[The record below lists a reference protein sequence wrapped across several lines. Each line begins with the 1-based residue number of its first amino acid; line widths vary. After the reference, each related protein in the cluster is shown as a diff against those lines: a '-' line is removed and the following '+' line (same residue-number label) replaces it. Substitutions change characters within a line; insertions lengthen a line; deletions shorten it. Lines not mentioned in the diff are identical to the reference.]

1 MMDAVRP
8 VDPRLLREGSTARP
22 ALVAT
27 VVCGVLSAALIVAQ
41 AWLIS
46 RGIVNVFQNNESLAQ
61 LRPLAIG
68 AVAVFLARALVAWA
82 QEVAAARASAQ
93 VKAQVRDEVLAQATA
108 LGPIW
113 LTGQRRGELTIL
125 LTRGLDALDGYF
137 GKYLPQLVLSV
148 IVPLVVVAVVAT
160 EDLASA
166 LIIIVTLP
174 LIPLFMV
181 LIGWTTQRQ
190 QDRQWSALELLSG
203 YFLDLVSGL
212 PTLKVFGRA
221 EAQADNLRRIT
232 GEYRRRT
239 MTVLRV
245 TFLSSFALELLATI
259 SVALVAVFIG
269 VRLVSGE
276 LDLATGLFV
285 LVIAPEAYLPLRQV
299 GLHFHASQEGVA
311 AATRAFDLLA
321 EPLAA
326 DGDVTQCP
334 DLRTATITFVD
345 VTAQYPARALDAVRH
360 LNLTIRPGET
370 LALVGPSG
378 AGKSTVLQLLL
389 RLLEPSAGRIEVGTS
404 EQSVDPRD
412 LTAATWREQIAYVPQ
427 TPGFVAGTIADN
439 VRLVAPEASDARVE
453 QSLREAGAWDF
464 VVALP
469 DGIRHELADRGAGL
483 SAGQRQRIALA
494 RAFVRDAPLV
504 VLDEPTAALDAE
516 SEQRVVD
523 AVTRLAADRTV
534 VLVAHRPAL
543 AAIADRVVAVSAVE
557 PDTEV
562 DVAVVGAP

>member
-8 VDPRLLREGSTARP
+8 VDPRLLRQGSTARP

-27 VVCGVLSAALIVAQ
+27 VVCGVLTAVLIVAQ

-46 RGIVNVFQNNESLAQ
+46 LGIVNVFQRNESLAE
-61 LRPLAIG
+61 LRPLVVGAI
-68 AVAVFLARALVAWA
+68 AVFLARAVVAWA

-93 VKAQVRDEVLAQATA
+93 VKAQLRDDVLTQATA
-108 LGPIW
+108 LGPVW
-113 LTGQRRGELTIL
+113 LTGQRRGELTVL
-125 LTRGLDALDGYF
+125 LTRGLDALDAYF
-137 GKYLPQLVLSV
+137 GKYLPQLVLAA
-148 IVPLVVVAVVAT
+148 IVPFVVVVVVAT
-160 EDLASA
+160 QDLASA

-174 LIPLFMV
+174 LIPLFMA

-221 EAQADNLRRIT
+221 QAQADNLRRIT

-311 AATRAFDLLA
+311 AAARAFDLLD
-321 EPLAA
+321 EPLPS
-326 DGDVTQCP
+326 DGQVTQCP
-334 DLRTATITFVD
+334 DLRSSTIEFVD
-345 VTAQYPARALDAVRH
+345 VTAQYPSRALDAVSG
-360 LNLTIRPGET
+360 LNLSIAPGET

-389 RLLEPSAGRIEVGTS
+389 RLLEPSSGRVELRGEDSTTDLHVLS
-404 EQSVDPRD
+404 ASAWRD
-412 LTAATWREQIAYVPQ
+412 QIAYVPQ
-427 TPGFVAGTIADN
+427 SPGFVAGTIADN
-439 VRLVAPEASDARVE
+439 VRLVAPDASDAAVE
-453 QSLREAGAWDF
+453 QALQDAGAWDF
-464 VVALP
+464 VGSLP
-469 DGIRHELADRGAGL
+469 DGILHVLADRGSGL
-483 SAGQRQRIALA
+483 SAGQRQRVALA

-504 VLDEPTAALDAE
+504 VLDEPTAALDPE
-516 SEQRVVD
+516 SERLVVE
-523 AVTRLAADRTV
+523 AVARLARDRTV

-543 AAIADRVVAVSAVE
+543 AAIADRVVAVA
-557 PDTEV
+557 PV
-562 DVAVVGAP
+562 DADPAVVVAS

>member
-1 MMDAVRP
+1 
-8 VDPRLLREGSTARP
+8 
-22 ALVAT
+22 
-27 VVCGVLSAALIVAQ
+27 
-41 AWLIS
+41 
-46 RGIVNVFQNNESLAQ
+46 
-61 LRPLAIG
+61 
-68 AVAVFLARALVAWA
+68 
-82 QEVAAARASAQ
+82 
-93 VKAQVRDEVLAQATA
+93 
-108 LGPIW
+108 
-113 LTGQRRGELTIL
+113 
-125 LTRGLDALDGYF
+125 
-137 GKYLPQLVLSV
+137 
-148 IVPLVVVAVVAT
+148 
-160 EDLASA
+160 
-166 LIIIVTLP
+166 
-174 LIPLFMV
+174 V

-221 EAQADNLRRIT
+221 QAQADNLRRIT

-245 TFLSSFALELLATI
+245 TFLSSFALELIATI

-311 AATRAFDLLA
+311 AATRAFDLLD

-326 DGDVTQCP
+326 DGDVTKCP
-334 DLRTATITFVD
+334 DLRAATITFVD
-345 VTAQYPARALDAVRH
+345 VTARYPARALDAVRD
-360 LNLTIRPGET
+360 LTLSIRPGET

-389 RLLEPSAGRIEVGTS
+389 RLLEPSAGRITVATPDASVGL
-404 EQSVDPRD
+404 RD
-412 LTAATWREQIAYVPQ
+412 LTAAAWRDQIAYVPQ
-427 TPGFVAGTIADN
+427 APGFVAGTIADN
-439 VRLVAPEASDARVE
+439 VRLVAPEASDAQV
-453 QSLREAGAWDF
+453 QQALRDAGAWDF
-464 VVALP
+464 VSVLA
-469 DGIRHELADRGAGL
+469 DGIHHELADRGAGL
-483 SAGQRQRIALA
+483 SAGQRQRVALA
-494 RAFVRDAPLV
+494 RAFVLDAPLV

-523 AVTRLAADRTV
+523 AVTRLAEHRTV

-543 AAIADRVVAVSAVE
+543 AAIADRVVAVSPVE
-557 PDTEV
+557 PEAEV
-562 DVAVVGAP
+562 DGAAVVAP